1 MAGRHGNKGVIS
13 RVLPEEDMP
22 FLPAGR
28 PLHICLNPLG
38 VPSRMNI
45 GQVLEVHLG
54 WAASELGW
62 HIATPVFD
70 GAQDVEIEEC
80 LEKAGYSR
88 DGKTVLYDGRTG
100 EPFDNRVTVGY
111 MYILKLHHLV
121 DDKIH
126 ARSTGP
132 YSLVT
137 QQPLGGKAQFGG
149 QRFGE
154 MEVWALEAYGS
165 AHTLQEILTVKSD
178 DVVGRVK
185 TYEAIVK
192 GDNIPQP
199 GIPESFKVLIKEL
212 QALCLDVKLL
222 DETLGEI
229 KLKDSVYEEL
239 EDLEVNIEGS
249 EDVVPPTPEIE
260 PLEEVEIDEVDVGD
274 ILLVKTGAKIPVDG
288 TVLTGEGYI
297 NEASITGE
305 AVPVSKKKDSG
316 VYAGTILENGTIQIT
331 ADRVGENTTFGKSIE
346 LVEEA
351 QDSKSEAER
360 FIDRFSKYY
369 TPAVLVLSFI
379 VWIFSR
385 DIELA
390 ITILVLG
397 CPGAL
402 VIGVP
407 VSNVAGIGNGARHGV
422 LLKGSEVI
430 SDFSRLD
437 TMVFD
442 KTGTLTIGNPKVA
455 DKEIYA
461 DNVDEVLG
469 YLASV
474 EKESDHPLAKA
485 IVEYIGDIKLYTVEK
500 TDVVKGGGIVA
511 HVEGHKVAVG
521 NVALMEQ
528 ENILLSEKAR
538 ADIARFEKNGN
549 SLVLT
554 SVDGELK
561 ALMGI
566 RDQIRP
572 GVIDDLKK
580 LKKLGVKNLVVLS
593 GDNQGTVDLV
603 ARELGLTEAHGH
615 MLPEDKATYIKEL
628 QEKGQIVA
636 FVGDGVNDSPSLALA
651 QIGIAM
657 GNGTDVAIETSDVV
671 LMNSDF
677 SRLPHALGLSKATA
691 NNMLQNII
699 IAVGVVLVLLASVF
713 FSEWMNMS
721 IGMLVHEASILVVIL
736 NGMRL
741 LHYKLRK

>member
-1 MAGRHGNKGVIS
+1 MNMQKFILGRKNQITIISAILIITWFVSNLGFKNESIAVWSLIIASVIGVIPIAIQAYQAL
-13 RVLPEEDMP
+13 RVKVVS
-22 FLPAGR
+22 
-28 PLHICLNPLG
+28 I
-38 VPSRMNI
+38 
-45 GQVLEVHLG
+45 
-54 WAASELGW
+54 
-62 HIATPVFD
+62 
-70 GAQDVEIEEC
+70 DV
-80 LEKAGYSR
+80 
-88 DGKTVLYDGRTG
+88 
-100 EPFDNRVTVGY
+100 
-111 MYILKLHHLV
+111 
-121 DDKIH
+121 
-126 ARSTGP
+126 
-132 YSLVT
+132 LVT
-137 QQPLGGKAQFGG
+137 IAVI
-149 QRFGE
+149 GE
-154 MEVWALEAYGS
+154 FL
-165 AHTLQEILTVKSD
+165 I
-178 DVVGRVK
+178 RN
-185 TYEAIVK
+185 YEESAIVTFLFLFGAYLEQRTLNK
-192 GDNIPQP
+192 TR
-199 GIPESFKVLIKEL
+199 SAIKEL
-212 QALCLDVKLL
+212 TEMAPEVALKQLKN
-222 DETLGEI
+222 GEF
-229 KLKDSVYEEL
+229 
-239 EDLEVNIEGS
+239 
-249 EDVVPPTPEIE
+249 
-260 PLEEVEIDEVDVGD
+260 EEVAIEEVDVGD

-288 TVLTGEGYI
+288 TVLTGEGHI

-316 VYAGTILENGTIQIT
+316 VYAGTILENGTLQIT
-331 ADRVGENTTFGKSIE
+331 ADRVGEDTTFGKIIE

-379 VWIFSR
+379 VWLISR
-385 DIELA
+385 DIQLA

-407 VSNVAGIGNGARHGV
+407 VSNVAGIGNGARHGI

-430 SDFSRLD
+430 NDFSKLD

-442 KTGTLTIGNPKVA
+442 KTGTLTIGNPRVA

-461 DNVDEVLG
+461 DNVDDVFA
-469 YLASV
+469 YLSSV

-485 IVEYIGDIKLYTVEK
+485 VVEYIGDIEPFRVEK
-500 TDVVKGGGIVA
+500 TEVVKGGGIVA
-511 HVEGHKVAVG
+511 HVEGHRVVVG
-521 NVALMEQ
+521 NVALMKK
-528 ENILLSEKAR
+528 ENVHLIEKVH
-538 ADIARFEKNGN
+538 ADIARFEGNGN

-561 ALMGI
+561 LLLGI

-572 GVIDDLKK
+572 GVKENLQK

-603 ARELGLTEAHGH
+603 ARELGFTEAHGH
-615 MLPEDKATYIKEL
+615 MLPEDKSAYIKVL
-628 QEKGQIVA
+628 QERGQIVA

-657 GNGTDVAIETSDVV
+657 GGGTDVAIETSDVV

-677 SRLPHALGLSKATA
+677 SRLPHALGLTKATA
-691 NNMLQNII
+691 NNMRQNIF

-713 FSEWMNMS
+713 FSDWMNMS

-741 LHYKLRK
+741 LRYKL